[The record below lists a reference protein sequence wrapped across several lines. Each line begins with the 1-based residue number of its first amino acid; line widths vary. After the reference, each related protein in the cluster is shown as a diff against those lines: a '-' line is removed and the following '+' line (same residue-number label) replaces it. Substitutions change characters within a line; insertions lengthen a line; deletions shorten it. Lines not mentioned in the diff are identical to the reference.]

1 MRKSFVTLAALA
13 VSAVMTVRADI
24 RSVSPENRCDKAWWA
39 TRHEALKAKAAK
51 GGYEVVFLGDSITH
65 FWEKSGKAV
74 WAENFAEGKY
84 KSLNCGFAGDTTEN
98 LLWRIDDGELDGLD
112 PKAFVL
118 LIGTNNTGHRDIRA
132 EPPLDT
138 VLGVKESVDRLRTKF
153 PKAKVVLHPLLPRG
167 EGPDNAVQVRNDAVN
182 RALSFLADGTN
193 VLWCSFNGRLT
204 KGGWIGKDLFPDLL
218 HPAEEGYRIWA
229 TALKPFLDF
238 AIDGGEKSPVTP
250 RPQWLT
256 GPHATTP
263 QVSARW
269 FKAGKEQRYLVKRNE
284 LAANAGRDYDLVMI
298 GDSITHRWERES
310 ETSGGLGVF
319 RERFAGRRV
328 LNLGFGGDG
337 TQSILWAIRYG
348 GMLDGYSTRF
358 VTLLIG
364 TNNIRKNT
372 PEEVAEGIR
381 LILEEIRTRQPQARI
396 ALMPLLP
403 RGWPKRLGSDAP
415 LANIP
420 KINELIAPYAD
431 GDRVVWLDL
440 RAKFLGPDGRF
451 NQNLYSDYTHP
462 NPAGYRIW
470 ADALLPLL
478 ESNAS
483 LKKMIQTKIVE

>member
-1 MRKSFVTLAALA
+1 MLAF
-13 VSAVMTVRADI
+13 SAAMTGRADI
-24 RSVSPENRCDKAWWA
+24 PSVTPTDRCDKTWWA
-39 TRHEALKAKAAK
+39 KRHENLKAKAAK

-84 KSLNCGFAGDTTEN
+84 KALNCGFAGDATEN
-98 LLWRIDDGELDGLD
+98 LLWRIDNGELDGLD

-118 LIGTNNTGHRDIRA
+118 LIGTNNTGHRDVRA

-138 VLGVKESVDRLRTKF
+138 VLGVKAVIDRLRVKF
-153 PKAKVVLHPLLPRG
+153 PKAKIVLHPLLPRG
-167 EGPDNAVQVRNDAVN
+167 LRPDNAAQVRNDAVN
-182 RALSFLADGTN
+182 RALFFLTDGTN
-193 VLWCSFNGRLT
+193 VLWCNFNGRLT
-204 KGGWIGKDLFPDLL
+204 KDGWIGKELFPDLL

-229 TALKPFLDF
+229 AVLKSFLDF
-238 AIDGGEKSPVTP
+238 VIDGGERPPITP
-250 RPQWLT
+250 RPKWLT

-298 GDSITHRWERES
+298 GDSITHRWEREA
-310 ETSGGLGVF
+310 ERSGGLGVF

-348 GMLDGYSTRF
+348 GVLDGYSTRF

-364 TNNIRKNT
+364 TNNIRKGT

-381 LILEEIRTRQPQARI
+381 LILEEIRTRQPQARV

-451 NQNLYSDYTHP
+451 NPKLYSDYTHP
-462 NPAGYRIW
+462 NADGYKIW

-478 ESNAS
+478 GAS
-483 LKKMIQTKIVE
+483 KGADAGLAFRDE